1 MKTKA
6 VRGIY
11 IKMLKFKTK
20 QNERVNKMKR
30 NKRFSKKIQI
40 AEDLNG
46 IIVKG
51 NVAVALSWNGNSET
65 SNKEAEL
72 NTFWFWEKIDWQA
85 WVEDWKKHQH

>member
-51 NVAVALSWNGNSET
+51 NVAVALS
-65 SNKEAEL
+65 
-72 NTFWFWEKIDWQA
+72 
-85 WVEDWKKHQH
+85 